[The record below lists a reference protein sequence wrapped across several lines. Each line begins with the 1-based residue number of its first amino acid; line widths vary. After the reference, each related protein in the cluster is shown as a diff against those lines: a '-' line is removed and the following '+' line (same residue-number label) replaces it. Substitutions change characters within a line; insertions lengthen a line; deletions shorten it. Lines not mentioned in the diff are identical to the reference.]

1 MEALARPHLSVVVTG
16 SECTG
21 KTTLALEIA
30 ARFGESASAEYVRGY
45 LDRKGSPLDRSDVE
59 PIALGQVHAEDVAA
73 SRARRLVVKDTDLVS
88 TVVYAR
94 HYYGSCPAWIER
106 AARERV
112 ADLYLLLCPDVPWL
126 DDGQRDRGDRR
137 HEMHGLFRETLTDLG
152 ARVVEIGGTWAER
165 RAQAFAAVDSLVALG
180 ND

>member
-1 MEALARPHLSVVVTG
+1 MATLARPRLNVVVTG

-30 ARFGESASAEYVRGY
+30 ARFGETASTEYVRGY
-45 LDRKGSPLDRSDVE
+45 LDRKGSPLDGSDVE
-59 PIALGQVHAEDVAA
+59 PIARGQIDREDLAA

-94 HYYGSCPAWIER
+94 HYYGACPPWIER
-106 AARERV
+106 AARERL
-112 ADLYLLLCPDVPWL
+112 ADLYLLLRPDVPWL
-126 DDGQRDRGDRR
+126 GDGQRDRGERR
-137 HEMHGLFRETLTDLG
+137 DEMHALFRSALDEFG

-165 RAQAFAAVDSLVALG
+165 RTQAFAAVDSLAALG